1 MGVRLPHLL
10 GSTSLLVSLVSLAG
24 CSTDPGLA
32 VFHAALAETARDEAF
47 LTKLCKRPVTQ
58 AEANRIFA
66 VMQGK
71 PASAVNE
78 ISFPNFSS
86 KRSVLGKD
94 GTGSTDVTYIS
105 KQGPCQGT
113 MTFDFHQDTAAQRV
127 GKRGVKYSSTIDLSN
142 VVVTPK

>member
-1 MGVRLPHLL
+1 MVVRLFRFL
-10 GSTSLLVSLVSLAG
+10 GLGAFVVSLAG
-24 CSTDPGLA
+24 CSTDPGFP
-32 VFHAALAETARDEAF
+32 VFQVALAETARDEAF
-47 LTKLCKRPVTQ
+47 LTKLCKRPIPQ
-58 AEANRIFA
+58 AEANAIIS

-71 PASAVNE
+71 PASATNE
-78 ISFPNFSS
+78 IAFPNFSS

-113 MTFDFHQDTAAQRV
+113 MTFDFHQDTAAQKV
-127 GKRGVKYSSTIDLSN
+127 GKRGVKYSSTVDLTN

>member
-1 MGVRLPHLL
+1 MVARPRAIL
-10 GSTSLLVSLVSLAG
+10 SLCALAFSMMG
-24 CSTDPGLA
+24 CSTDPGLPT
-32 VFHAALAETARDEAF
+32 FQAALAETARDEAF

-58 AEANRIFA
+58 MEANAVIG

-94 GTGSTDVTYIS
+94 GAGRTDVTYVS

-113 MTFDFHQDTAAQRV
+113 MTFDFHQDTAGQKV
-127 GKRGVKYSSTIDLSN
+127 GKRGMKYTSTIDLSN